1 MTTAATANM
10 PVHTPPS
17 LRQRAGFAASL
28 ALAAGAFLIVGGS
41 ALAPDSP
48 LGAITLL
55 GGAGGAKTLA
65 VAVVLAATVAGAAT
79 VLAGRRLVDV
89 GTFAACIGLALTSL
103 QGGTSAVILIAAAD
117 SEADGT
123 PAGVAMRFA
132 FESAA
137 WLLAPLAAM
146 IVSALVHR
154 RLFARPRGG
163 VRISD
168 ESDPAT
174 NAVGPA
180 RLQLAA
186 SDLRFLATT
195 SSAARTPWAVGALH
209 TLVASCVAMVGI
221 HLFSAGLTNRSIQ
234 HGQACFVVLAAIFL
248 GTWLAGRFVPV
259 RSALWA
265 ILAVPVVAIVGYF
278 WASTAGAGGSP
289 LPDLPA
295 SPFLRILP
303 LQFISVGTA
312 TAIGTAWWL
321 RGGDGPERVG
331 AFALGGLVASGDS

>member
-65 VAVVLAATVAGAAT
+65 VAVVLAATVAGVAT

-103 QGGTSAVILIAAAD
+103 RGGTSAVILIAAAD
-117 SEADGT
+117 GQADGT

-168 ESDPAT
+168 DEGQALRSLAAPVPSPSGVVDPVAVVVAPPTDALEPGKEVSLVLWGRPPGATAHARGLPAGVELVLHRETRLSDALDG
-174 NAVGPA
+174 ALA
-180 RLQLAA
+180 RLDPSQ
-186 SDLRFLATT
+186 
-195 SSAARTPWAVGALH
+195 VGD
-209 TLVASCVAMVGI
+209 VG
-221 HLFSAGLTNRSIQ
+221 
-234 HGQACFVVLAAIFL
+234 
-248 GTWLAGRFVPV
+248 
-259 RSALWA
+259 
-265 ILAVPVVAIVGYF
+265 
-278 WASTAGAGGSP
+278 ST
-289 LPDLPA
+289 D
-295 SPFLRILP
+295 R
-303 LQFISVGTA
+303 
-312 TAIGTAWWL
+312 
-321 RGGDGPERVG
+321 
-331 AFALGGLVASGDS
+331 